1 MRFWDS
7 SALVP
12 LVSDEPST
20 DALTALAATDRGI
33 LVSFITPVEVTSAI
47 WRKARTIGNEE
58 ARSRSHS
65 RLAALQAQWVVV
77 NAFQDVVEHALRLV
91 ARHGLRGADAIQLA
105 SARLIRASNA
115 PMPFVTLD
123 EELIYAA
130 RAEGF
135 PVLP

>member
-12 LVSDEPST
+12 LVSDEDST
-20 DALTALAATDRGI
+20 DALTALAASDRGM
-33 LVSFITPVEVTSAI
+33 LVSSITPVEVLSAI
-47 WRKARTIGNEE
+47 WRKARTIRDERVR
-58 ARSRSHS
+58 ARSHA

-77 NAFQDVVEHALRLV
+77 SAVEDVIADALDVV

-105 SARLIRASNA
+105 SARFTRNEAL
-115 PMPFVTLD
+115 PFVTLD
-123 EELIYAA
+123 HDLRRAA

-135 PVLP
+135 PTLP